1 MKNLILFHP
10 LRRLSLLFLV
20 VVAFYSC
27 TVSQKYAK
35 EARAKWQNE
44 IGEFKKQDK
53 AHPDP
58 QGAVLF
64 TGSSSIRLW
73 STLEADVKPYPV
85 IQRGF
90 GGSKFSDLAVYTKDI
105 VYPHQ
110 FMALVIFEAND
121 ITGDKTDKTPKEVA
135 RLFENIV
142 QVVRKKYTRKPVF
155 VIAITPTSSRWK
167 VWPQIQE
174 ANRLLK
180 ESCRKLPNTYFVDT
194 VPYYL
199 NQDGKPRDE
208 LFGKDL
214 LHQNGEGYRIWG
226 TLIRKRLDEVLKQ

>member
-1 MKNLILFHP
+1 MKNLILFRP
-10 LRRLSLLFLV
+10 LSRLSLLFV
-20 VVAFYSC
+20 VAVAFYSC
-27 TVSQKYAK
+27 SVSHKYVK
-35 EARAKWQNE
+35 EAKAKWQNE
-44 IGEFKKQDK
+44 IGEFKKQDV

-90 GGSKFSDLAVYTKDI
+90 GGSKFSDLAVYAKDI
-105 VYPHQ
+105 IYPHQ

-135 RLFENIV
+135 KLFENIV
-142 QVVRKKYTRKPVF
+142 QVVREKYTRKPIF
-155 VIAITPTSSRWK
+155 VVAITPTSSRWK

-180 ESCRKLPNTYFVDT
+180 ESCRKLPNTYFIDT
-194 VPYYL
+194 VPFYL
-199 NQDGKPRDE
+199 NKEGKPRDE
-208 LFGKDL
+208 LFGKDF
-214 LHQNGEGYRIWG
+214 LHQNRDGYRIWG
-226 TLIRKRLDEVLKQ
+226 TLIRKSLDEVLRQ